1 MIPAIESTED
11 VLVHIPSAYT
21 DADEIYN
28 FLAGKGAVTG
38 DVVGPA
44 ISPGDWGELK

>member
-1 MIPAIESTED
+1 VAK
-11 VLVHIPSAYT
+11 LVPVNT
-21 DADEIYN
+21 DTDEIYN

-44 ISPGDWGELK
+44 ISPDDWGELK